1 MKGLL
6 KQFGVSFIA
15 AVFAIAV
22 IAGGV
27 YAVGGWSS
35 DGGNNLI
42 AEIGSPP
49 VKMVK
54 ITTTG
59 VRIGDATSPTEKLE
73 VNGRIKLAV
82 VAHASLPTVAEG
94 TIVVCTDCKSTT
106 TSSVCAAS
114 GNGALALRV
123 STSWICA
130 SGIGS

>member
-1 MKGLL
+1 MKGVL
-6 KQFGVSFIA
+6 KQFSLSFA
-15 AVFAIAV
+15 AALVALVV

-35 DGGNNLI
+35 DGGSNLI
-42 AEIGSPP
+42 AEVGSPP
-49 VKMVK
+49 SKMVK

-73 VNGRIKLAV
+73 VNGRIKLGV
-82 VAHASLPTVAEG
+82 VAHAALPTVAEG
-94 TIVVCTDCKSTT
+94 TIVVCTDCKSTA

-123 STSWICA
+123 GSAWICA